1 MYDGAEK
8 NYHVCVILKR
18 LTRAIFSCAT
28 GGGEVWIL
36 DKNIDIFKS
45 IGILLSKILLMN
57 QNMTVFIRKKVD
69 FDKGIDH
76 HIKNKYDLDEIW
88 LKSEEILNKPIDD
101 CNKLSSYYR
110 KIYELLLKL
119 NLDDSSQMVGHAL
132 NGLYLGLI
140 MEMEIEELYKE
151 PDIFDIIYVDGIKRV
166 ANGDFN
172 RSDFFKIMYETNLE
186 RLKMTKTDILR
197 EVTELEGIE
206 NGLS

>member
-18 LTRAIFSCAT
+18 LTRAIYSCAT

-36 DKNIDIFKS
+36 DENIDIFKS
-45 IGILLSKILLMN
+45 IGVLLSKILLMN
-57 QNMTVFIRKKVD
+57 QNMTVFINKKAGIEI
-69 FDKGIDH
+69 GIDH
-76 HIKNKYDLDEIW
+76 HIRNKYDLDEVW
-88 LKSEEILNKPIDD
+88 MKSEDILNKPIDD

-119 NLDDSSQMVGHAL
+119 NIDDSSKLVGHAL

-151 PDIFDIIYVDGIKRV
+151 PDIFDIIYADGLKRV
-166 ANGDFN
+166 ANGSFN
-172 RSDFFKIMYETNLE
+172 RSDFFKIMYERN
-186 RLKMTKTDILR
+186 LKMTMMTTNILR
-197 EVTELEGIE
+197 EVTELEEIK